1 MSSIGVMAMPADF
14 RYRDVFLRGK
24 PQHDRFDLFRIRHPS
39 MDVGRR
45 TKIFSPFD
53 ALKGF
58 NEAIASK
65 DVLYRERIE
74 LSDEDRTELD
84 RRLRILK
91 GLTYNGNMA
100 RENRVKITVLF
111 HVPCLDEHNEAFGIR
126 GRYRKITGICW
137 NVDEIYGSILVDK
150 TRISFDDILRIG
162 NADGV
167 FQKDWSTEYPVD

>member
-1 MSSIGVMAMPADF
+1 M
-14 RYRDVFLRGK
+14 
-24 PQHDRFDLFRIRHPS
+24 
-39 MDVGRR
+39 
-45 TKIFSPFD
+45 
-53 ALKGF
+53 
-58 NEAIASK
+58 
-65 DVLYRERIE
+65 
-74 LSDEDRTELD
+74 SDEDRTELD

-100 RENRVKITVLF
+100 RKNRVKITVLF
-111 HVPCLDEHNEAFGIR
+111 YVPCLDEHNEAFGIR

>member
-1 MSSIGVMAMPADF
+1 
-14 RYRDVFLRGK
+14 
-24 PQHDRFDLFRIRHPS
+24 

-45 TKIFSPFD
+45 AKIFSPFD

-65 DVLYRERIE
+65 DVLYRERVE

-91 GLTYNGNMA
+91 GLTYSGHMA
-100 RENRVKITVLF
+100 RGNRVKITVLF
-111 HVPCLDEHNEAFGIR
+111 YVPCLDEQNEAFGIR

-137 NVDEIYGSILVDK
+137 NVDEVYGSILVDK
-150 TRISFDDILRIG
+150 IRISFDDILRIG

>member
-1 MSSIGVMAMPADF
+1 MYHTNTKFQI
-14 RYRDVFLRGK
+14 
-24 PQHDRFDLFRIRHPS
+24 PQFHMRTFYSWH
-39 MDVGRR
+39 VGRR
-45 TKIFSPFD
+45 AKIFSPFD

-65 DVLYRERIE
+65 DVLYRERVE

-100 RENRVKITVLF
+100 RKNRVKITVLF
-111 HVPCLDEHNEAFGIR
+111 YAPCPDEHNEAFGIR

-137 NVDEIYGSILVDK
+137 NVDEIYGKAVEEDHRNPWRGLN
-150 TRISFDDILRIG
+150 RF
-162 NADGV
+162 
-167 FQKDWSTEYPVD
+167 F